1 MMWVLGS
8 GAPWRDLP
16 ERYGNWNSVFV
27 RYRRWCKQGIFD
39 ALLETL
45 VEVGIADEW
54 KKQMVDSTIV
64 RGRSQAAGAK
74 GGTKR
79 GDQSQGF
86 GRSRGGFTS
95 KIHLRAYAI
104 GRPIAFE
111 ITGGEP
117 SDIRHLEPLM
127 DDPVDVPTP
136 KVVLGD
142 KGYDSDSNREALLL
156 RGILP
161 VIPSK
166 RSRKV
171 VIPHDETVYK
181 DRNRIERMINK
192 LKQNRRIA
200 MRFDKTKLSFAGF
213 ITLAFIKLWLPTFV
227 NRAWHPSA
235 GSVTRS
241 RRTPTPKASRRESR
255 RPRRSG
261 YVAPEILCPSQG
273 RELAAMSTGR
283 TIDWEPA

>member
-1 MMWVLGS
+1 MENANG
-8 GAPWRDLP
+8 GFHHRPRP
-16 ERYGNWNSVFV
+16 FPG
-27 RYRRWCKQGIFD
+27 RR
-39 ALLETL
+39 
-45 VEVGIADEW
+45 
-54 KKQMVDSTIV
+54 
-64 RGRSQAAGAK
+64 R
-74 GGTKR
+74 KR
-79 GDQSQGF
+79 GAQNQGF

-95 KIHLRAYAI
+95 KIHLRADAI

-111 ITGGEP
+111 ITGGEA

-136 KVVLGD
+136 KAVLGD

-171 VIPHDETVYK
+171 ATPHKQTVYK

-213 ITLAFIKLWLPTFV
+213 ITLASIKIWMPTFV
-227 NRAWHPSA
+227 NRA
-235 GSVTRS
+235 
-241 RRTPTPKASRRESR
+241 
-255 RPRRSG
+255 
-261 YVAPEILCPSQG
+261 
-273 RELAAMSTGR
+273 
-283 TIDWEPA
+283 